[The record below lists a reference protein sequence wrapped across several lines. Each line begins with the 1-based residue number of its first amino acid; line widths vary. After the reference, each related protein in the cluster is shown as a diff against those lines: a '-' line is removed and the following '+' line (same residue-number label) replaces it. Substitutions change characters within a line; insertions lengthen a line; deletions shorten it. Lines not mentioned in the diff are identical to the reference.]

1 MIPIIVYS
9 FTCLFL
15 NSICWAIGLLIWSGI
30 GVLIGLLNKSESFAH
45 GWAILTHVLSFV
57 FWIWAI
63 IGWWYGITHMT
74 TAV

>member
-1 MIPIIVYS
+1 
-9 FTCLFL
+9 
-15 NSICWAIGLLIWSGI
+15 
-30 GVLIGLLNKSESFAH
+30 VLIGLLNKSESFAH